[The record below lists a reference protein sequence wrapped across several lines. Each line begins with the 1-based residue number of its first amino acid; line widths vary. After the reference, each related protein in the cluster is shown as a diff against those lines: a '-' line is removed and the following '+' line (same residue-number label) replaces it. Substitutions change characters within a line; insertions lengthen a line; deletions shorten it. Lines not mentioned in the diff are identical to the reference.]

1 MDDLVFEWDAGK
13 NDLNFAK
20 HGVDFELAALIFDG
34 PVVEALDDR
43 RDYGEQRWIG
53 YGMVD
58 ADVYRVVFTRRE
70 QNVIR
75 IISAHKAGHRARQR
89 WSVAIQSR

>member
-1 MDDLVFEWDAGK
+1 
-13 NDLNFAK
+13 
-20 HGVDFELAALIFDG
+20 
-34 PVVEALDDR
+34 
-43 RDYGEQRWIG
+43 
-53 YGMVD
+53 MVD